1 MTAKRTYTALALL
14 VVALAVALSA
24 CGGGGDEDA
33 GPAPAASSG
42 SGMTDTVA
50 VTSVD
55 GVGDVLV
62 DADGAALYSADQ
74 EADGEILCVDGCTAI
89 WLPLT
94 LPAGAAGP
102 TADDDV
108 QDRLGVVARPDGTEQ
123 ISFDGMPLYRFAE
136 DPEPGAVTGDGFS
149 DTFAGTLFTWHVASP
164 AGASGGDPATGSI
177 YD

>member
-1 MTAKRTYTALALL
+1 MTAKRTYTAFALL
-14 VVALAVALSA
+14 VALALALSA
-24 CGGGGDEDA
+24 CGGGDDEDA
-33 GPAPAASSG
+33 GPVSAASSA

-62 DADGAALYSADQ
+62 DADGVALYSADQ
-74 EADGEILCVDGCTAI
+74 EADGEILCVDGCAAI

-102 TADDDV
+102 IASEELE
-108 QDRLGVVARPDGTEQ
+108 DRLGVVERPDGTEQ
-123 ISFDGMPLYRFAE
+123 VSFDGEPLYRFAE
-136 DPEPGAVTGDGFS
+136 DPEPGTVTGDGFT
-149 DTFAGTLFTWHVASP
+149 DTFAGTEFVWHVASP
-164 AGASGGDPATGSI
+164 SGASGGSPGSGSI

>member
-1 MTAKRTYTALALL
+1 MTAKRTYTAFALL
-14 VVALAVALSA
+14 VALALALSA

-33 GPAPAASSG
+33 GPAAAPSG
-42 SGMTDTVA
+42 SGMSDTVA

-55 GVGDVLV
+55 GVGEVLV

-74 EADGEILCVDGCTAI
+74 EADGEILCVDGCAAI

-102 TADDDV
+102 TADDDL
-108 QDRLGVVARPDGTEQ
+108 QDRLGVVTRPDGTEQ
-123 ISFDGMPLYRFAE
+123 IAFDGMPLYRFAE

-164 AGASGGDPATGSI
+164 TGASGGDPSTGSI